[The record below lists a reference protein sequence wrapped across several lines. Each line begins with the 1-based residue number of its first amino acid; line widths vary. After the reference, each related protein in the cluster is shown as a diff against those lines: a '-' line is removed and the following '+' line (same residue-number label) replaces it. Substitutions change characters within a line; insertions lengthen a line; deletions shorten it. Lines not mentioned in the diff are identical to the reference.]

1 MMTNEGSVDRIVRA
15 IVGVALLVVAFAGM
29 VSGAWVWLL
38 GIVGAV
44 LLVTGG
50 VGFCPLYS
58 VLGMRTTPKSESK
71 PKG

>member
-1 MMTNEGSVDRIVRA
+1 MATNEGSVDRIVRA
-15 IVGVALLVVAFAGM
+15 IVGVALLVVAFAG
-29 VSGAWVWLL
+29 VVTGVWAWLL

-50 VGFCPLYS
+50 VGFCPIYGL
-58 VLGMRTTPKSESK
+58 LGMRTTPTSESK

>member
-1 MMTNEGSVDRIVRA
+1 MTTNEGSVDRIVRV

-29 VSGAWVWLL
+29 VTGVWVWLL

-44 LLVTGG
+44 LLVTGA
-50 VGFCPLYS
+50 VGFCPLYAM
-58 VLGMRTTPKSESK
+58 LNMRTTPASDAK